1 MSTAPNKKFIKPLGK
16 SYPKHIDPN
25 NNHSNKN
32 NTSNKRLN
40 IGSKPAATNKENQNN
55 VKSAKPTKTTS
66 QSTSKLNDIINGVN
80 DKYKNDEKKSN
91 AYQKVNTEN
100 KQKTVVK
107 NNNSNDEA
115 SNADNTS
122 VRQKLAIMKNKNTD
136 QKNLKIKTRSN
147 QCSENASLND
157 EIKQEISE
165 KVKLNDENNKAN
177 EKDDTADVDIGSEKK
192 QEEIKIKTEV
202 ENQKQPI
209 APSKQDNEK
218 KLSRPST
225 PLLDQHEKENLENFG
240 LSLDSKTVKDT
251 LNLLGKHILSNL
263 LYITLL

>member
-1 MSTAPNKKFIKPLGK
+1 M
-16 SYPKHIDPN
+16 
-25 NNHSNKN
+25 
-32 NTSNKRLN
+32 
-40 IGSKPAATNKENQNN
+40 
-55 VKSAKPTKTTS
+55 
-66 QSTSKLNDIINGVN
+66 IN
-80 DKYKNDEKKSN
+80 KNDEKKSN
-91 AYQKVNTEN
+91 AFCEKAITEN

-107 NNNSNDEA
+107 NNHSNDEA

-122 VRQKLAIMKNKNTD
+122 IRQKLAIMKNKNTD

-157 EIKQEISE
+157 EIKQEISD
-165 KVKLNDENNKAN
+165 KVKLNDEMNKAN
-177 EKDDTADVDIGSEKK
+177 EKDDTPDVDIGSEKK
-192 QEEIKIKTEV
+192 QEEVKIKTEV

-218 KLSRPST
+218 ELSRPST

-251 LNLLGKHILSNL
+251 LNLLGRYILANL

>member
-1 MSTAPNKKFIKPLGK
+1 M
-16 SYPKHIDPN
+16 
-25 NNHSNKN
+25 
-32 NTSNKRLN
+32 
-40 IGSKPAATNKENQNN
+40 
-55 VKSAKPTKTTS
+55 
-66 QSTSKLNDIINGVN
+66 IN
-80 DKYKNDEKKSN
+80 KNDEKKSN
-91 AYQKVNTEN
+91 ACEKVITEN

-122 VRQKLAIMKNKNTD
+122 TSIRQKLAIMKNKNAE

-165 KVKLNDENNKAN
+165 KVKLNDEINKAN
-177 EKDDTADVDIGSEKK
+177 EKDDTPDVEIGSEKK

-251 LNLLGKHILSNL
+251 LNLLGRYILANL

>member
-1 MSTAPNKKFIKPLGK
+1 M
-16 SYPKHIDPN
+16 
-25 NNHSNKN
+25 
-32 NTSNKRLN
+32 
-40 IGSKPAATNKENQNN
+40 
-55 VKSAKPTKTTS
+55 
-66 QSTSKLNDIINGVN
+66 NDIINGTN

-91 AYQKVNTEN
+91 AFCEKVNAEN

-157 EIKQEISE
+157 EIKQEISD
-165 KVKLNDENNKAN
+165 KVKLNDEINKAN
-177 EKDDTADVDIGSEKK
+177 EKDETPDVDIGSEKK

-251 LNLLGKHILSNL
+251 LNLLGRHIL
-263 LYITLL
+263 